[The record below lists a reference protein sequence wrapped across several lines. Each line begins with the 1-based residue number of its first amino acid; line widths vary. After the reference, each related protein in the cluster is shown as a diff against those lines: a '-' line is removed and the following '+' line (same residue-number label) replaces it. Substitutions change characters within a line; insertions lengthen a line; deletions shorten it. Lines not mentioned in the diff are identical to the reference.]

1 MTAPNLGPCWCEV
14 IDDDRPASTLPGAAR
29 YHAGLN
35 VVYVPHEHSD
45 FEPYPCA
52 EFDCTCRAHQP
63 PDADTEPA
71 ENQAKTAAAPRN
83 HASLTV
89 PRGALEFATQ
99 NATQAA
105 AWIDGV
111 LAWAGS
117 DTTRADDPAAV
128 CDFADALEA
137 LKPEGVDV
145 YTALAV
151 ALRRLAATRRDSPAR
166 GFVAGIRRK
175 VAGR

>member
-1 MTAPNLGPCWCEV
+1 MITDHEFVGKREWGMFPPADKPCQFRPSAHVARVCGFPQGQHARKCKAALNLAGQHYGCDLPDPPHRIAPQPGRRSDLGWARRMTAPNLGPCWCEV

-45 FEPYPCA
+45 FERTLR

-89 PRGALEFATQ
+89 PRGAL
-99 NATQAA
+99 
-105 AWIDGV
+105 
-111 LAWAGS
+111 
-117 DTTRADDPAAV
+117 
-128 CDFADALEA
+128 
-137 LKPEGVDV
+137 
-145 YTALAV
+145 
-151 ALRRLAATRRDSPAR
+151 
-166 GFVAGIRRK
+166 
-175 VAGR
+175 